1 MQSTKGE
8 NCTTPRLI
16 YWVLIL
22 RQWMRIKPNI
32 LSMMLHI
39 ITSKDNF
46 FGYWLDIRGRYS
58 HKVKL
63 GWVHLIFIWLSW
75 SFGLLIIPSFRLWGN
90 FPPFHLLG
98 VAVSKWL
105 EKMGLNPGEIGS
117 GSSKRGFGVRQ
128 VRVGE
133 VLLTGSILIIQIKRI
148 GEIASFWKFISSA
161 DM

>member
-1 MQSTKGE
+1 MKIVQ
-8 NCTTPRLI
+8 RLDWFI
-16 YWVLIL
+16 GYWFLGNEWESN
-22 RQWMRIKPNI
+22 R
-32 LSMMLHI
+32 
-39 ITSKDNF
+39 TSSAWCYTLLLEKKF
-46 FGYWLDIRGRYS
+46 FGYWLNIRGSYS
-58 HKVKL
+58 HKGKL
-63 GWVHLIFIWLSW
+63 GWVHLIFFWLSW